1 MSEQGNMSTP
11 YLCTYTYFSF
21 RQKRSSGKHRPAPPP
36 PMGGGK
42 PRPAPKPRLP
52 MCKTLY
58 TYEPQEADEL
68 PFVEGEMIEIL
79 KEGKW
84 TLTLL

>member
-1 MSEQGNMSTP
+1 MSEQGTTCQHCI
-11 YLCTYTYFSF
+11 YGLHIFTF

-79 KEGKW
+79 KEGKRI
-84 TLTLL
+84 